1 MKLKIR
7 KIRKHKKHP
16 ATKRSFAKTLVHNLN
31 LWLLTT
37 FSPKALIGLK
47 VASWTLVTVVLML
60 LVYTGER
67 TGIWFKASILDAP
80 QPFSGTVMPVSKVPN
95 WTHWMSGQ
103 PDMSVHYDQIPESML
118 IDLPPYDLARLQFPD
133 GNLVWGDESQTLI
146 RNTKITYPVVYM
158 GNYKFD
164 HQESA
169 GSHLGIDIKMPVG
182 TPLHAVANG
191 KVVKASTQSSGFG
204 HHVVIMHIGVPDPAN
219 PGTKTTLYSNY
230 VHLSDVLVSEGENVL
245 KGQVIG
251 KSGNTG
257 TSTTPHLHFQIDND
271 FAPWHPYWPFTSQEA
286 SNAGLNFFTAVNA
299 GLGASNARA
308 NTVNPLLFVTQNM
321 GAYSVASAND
331 TSVPTTGSTVNNTPT
346 PDPVVVAVNTPDPAV
361 VEPPAQPVVE
371 TPIEVIT
378 PPAISANDSDL
389 FAYTISGEG
398 VTLVGSAVQL
408 VVTDAKNQLSKL
420 TDTDTI
426 RASVEGEGN
435 LLKKVF
441 TKSDFVNDTLK
452 LYVKSDVPGTA
463 NVMIGKSAFQV
474 SFVDSVKPVS
484 SFRIDT
490 DGNFQDGIAETV
502 KIVALD
508 ENNNLAAAVNFN
520 GFIEIKATQ
529 GDADIQPN
537 YIRKEDFRGGTAT
550 IKVKSH
556 GSEPIILRA
565 QNGALIGVSE
575 KMNPENNMVFTD
587 VKPSSPNYEA
597 IKYLKDNGISSG
609 YKDGTFR
616 PSQTVNRA
624 EALKMLMLA
633 FSEGS
638 TNSNSS
644 TTFKDVDKSAWFAK
658 TIAEAVG
665 RGIVTGYKDG
675 TFKPEQ
681 TVNRAEYLK
690 ILLKSTNVE
699 PSSTITKPYDDV
711 ALSDWFAPY
720 AFLAN
725 KMNLLQPAKTFRPGD
740 GMTRAGV
747 AETIYR
753 MKMIKAN
760 GWVTYSK

>member
-1 MKLKIR
+1 M
-7 KIRKHKKHP
+7 
-16 ATKRSFAKTLVHNLN
+16 
-31 LWLLTT
+31 
-37 FSPKALIGLK
+37 
-47 VASWTLVTVVLML
+47 
-60 LVYTGER
+60 
-67 TGIWFKASILDAP
+67 
-80 QPFSGTVMPVSKVPN
+80 
-95 WTHWMSGQ
+95 
-103 PDMSVHYDQIPESML
+103 
-118 IDLPPYDLARLQFPD
+118 
-133 GNLVWGDESQTLI
+133 I

-182 TPLHAVANG
+182 TPIHAIANG
-191 KVVKASTQSSGFG
+191 KVLKASTQSSGFG
-204 HHVVIMHIGVPDPAN
+204 HHIVIMHIGVPDPSN
-219 PGTKTTLYSNY
+219 PGTKTNLYSSY

-245 KGQVIG
+245 KGQTIG

-271 FAPWHPYWPFTSQEA
+271 SAPWHPYWPFTSQEA

-299 GLGASNARA
+299 GLGAANARSF
-308 NTVNPLLFVTQNM
+308 TVNPLHFVTQNM
-321 GAYSVASAND
+321 GAYSVASAQD
-331 TSVPTTGSTVNNTPT
+331 ISVPQNGSKSSASVATNS
-346 PDPVVVAVNTPDPAV
+346 DPVVVV
-361 VEPPAQPVVE
+361 PPILEAPTQPVVAD
-371 TPIEVIT
+371 TLPEVIKT
-378 PPAISANDSDL
+378 PVAAGDDSAL
-389 FAYTISGEG
+389 FSYAISGEG
-398 VTLVGSAVQL
+398 VSLVGSATTL
-408 VVTDAKNQLSKL
+408 IVTDAKGQLSKL
-420 TDTDTI
+420 NDTDTI

-441 TKSDFVNDTLK
+441 TKSDFANGVLK
-452 LYVKSDVPGTA
+452 LYLKSDVPGIN

-474 SFVDSVKPVS
+474 TFVDTVKPVS
-484 SFRIDT
+484 SFRIET
-490 DGNFQDGIAETV
+490 DGTFQAGVAETLKV
-502 KIVALD
+502 VALD
-508 ENNNLAAAVNFN
+508 DTGNLAAAVNFS
-520 GFIEIKATQ
+520 GFVEIKATQ
-529 GDADIQPN
+529 GTSELQPN

-550 IKVKSH
+550 IKLI
-556 GSEPIILRA
+556 GRGADPIILRA

-575 KMNPENNMVFTD
+575 RIQPENGMVFTD
-587 VKPSSPNYEA
+587 VKVGTPNYEA

-609 YKDGTFR
+609 YKDGTFK

-633 FSEGS
+633 FNEGPS
-638 TNSNSS
+638 NSNSN
-644 TTFKDVDKSAWFAK
+644 TTFKDVDRSAWYAK
-658 TIAEAVG
+658 TIAEAVSK
-665 RGIVTGYKDG
+665 GIVAGYKDG

-725 KMNLLQPAKTFRPGD
+725 KMNLLQSSKTFRPAD

-753 MKMIKAN
+753 MKMIQTN
-760 GWVTYSK
+760 NWVTYSK